1 MSDTRV
7 AVRGGGSGESG
18 ESTLP
23 PVPSLTSLITP
34 DALAD
39 LRELLLRHEARGTL
53 IGISALRTLLLA
65 ELIEHVKTIG
75 KDHKRL
81 IDYVVPATPPPP
93 GAAAT
98 GGATDASGHATATAA
113 SPAHGV
119 ATPSRFAS
127 DIAEM
132 LTPVVKMPVEQ
143 LRTTVDNQGKAIDKG
158 AAGIAEL
165 HTAHTVSDARLR
177 ALEANV
183 LRLDAAHRGL
193 SNRVAAMDIELGETE
208 AATEILE
215 EAVREAGEPVIV
227 VVEEGENTDPGEP
240 DRTTQARPMRR
251 ADTNVRKAQARKK
264 K

>member
-1 MSDTRV
+1 MSDTFV
-7 AVRGGGSGESG
+7 AVRGGSDP
-18 ESTLP
+18 LP
-23 PVPSLTSLITP
+23 PVPSLDSLITP

-65 ELIEHVKTIG
+65 ELVDHIKTID
-75 KDHKRL
+75 KDQKRFV
-81 IDYVVPATPPPP
+81 DYVVPATSSSSTSQPVTPPPP
-93 GAAAT
+93 GNPLGATTGTPGHPAAGAAAR
-98 GGATDASGHATATAA
+98 A
-113 SPAHGV
+113 
-119 ATPSRFAS
+119 PSRFVS
-127 DIAEM
+127 EIANM
-132 LTPVVKMPVEQ
+132 LTPIVKIPVEQ
-143 LRTTVDNQGKAIDKG
+143 LHMTVDNQGKAIDKG

-165 HTAHTVSDARLR
+165 HTARAVSEARLR

-240 DRTTQARPMRR
+240 GRTPRARPMRQ
-251 ADTNVRKAQARKK
+251 AGTNVRKAQARKK

>member
-65 ELIEHVKTIG
+65 ELVEHVKTIG

-93 GAAAT
+93 GA
-98 GGATDASGHATATAA
+98 TDASGHATATAA

-119 ATPSRFAS
+119 AASSRFVS
-127 DIAEM
+127 DIAET
-132 LTPVVKMPVEQ
+132 LTRVVKIPVEQ
-143 LRTTVDNQGKAIDKG
+143 LRTTIDNQGKAIDKG

>member
-1 MSDTRV
+1 MSDTFV
-7 AVRGGGSGESG
+7 AVRGGRDA
-18 ESTLP
+18 LP
-23 PVPSLTSLITP
+23 PVPSLDSLITP

-65 ELIEHVKTIG
+65 ELVDYVKTID
-75 KDHKRL
+75 KDHKRFV
-81 IDYVVPATPPPP
+81 DYIVPATSGSGTSQPATPPPSGSP
-93 GAAAT
+93 PDAT
-98 GGATDASGHATATAA
+98 SGATDTPDHPAA
-113 SPAHGV
+113 V
-119 ATPSRFAS
+119 AAARAPSRLVS
-127 DIAEM
+127 DIAEW

-143 LRTTVDNQGKAIDKG
+143 LRTTVDNQEKAIDRG

-177 ALEANV
+177 ALEANI

-208 AATEILE
+208 
-215 EAVREAGEPVIV
+215 EAVREAGEPVII
-227 VVEEGENTDPGEP
+227 VVEEDENTDPGEQG
-240 DRTTQARPMRR
+240 RTPQARPMRQ
-251 ADTNVRKAQARKK
+251 AGMNVRKAQARKK

>member
-1 MSDTRV
+1 MSDTFV
-7 AVRGGGSGESG
+7 AVRGGSAA
-18 ESTLP
+18 LP
-23 PVPSLTSLITP
+23 PVPSLDSLITP

-39 LRELLLRHEARGTL
+39 LRELLVRHEARGTL

-65 ELIEHVKTIG
+65 ELVDYVKTIG
-75 KDHKRL
+75 KDQKRFV
-81 IDYVVPATPPPP
+81 DYVVPATSGSGASQPATPPPAGSPP
-93 GAAAT
+93 GATST
-98 GGATDASGHATATAA
+98 GGTTGVPGQPAA
-113 SPAHGV
+113 AAPPAV
-119 ATPSRFAS
+119 RSRLVS

-143 LRTTVDNQGKAIDKG
+143 LRTTVDNQGKAIDKE

-165 HTAHTVSDARLR
+165 HTGHAVSDARLR

-208 AATEILE
+208 D
-215 EAVREAGEPVIV
+215 AVREAVEPVIV
-227 VVEEGENTDPGEP
+227 VVEEGDNGETGETG
-240 DRTTQARPMRR
+240 RTPRARPLRQ
-251 ADTNVRKAQARKK
+251 AGTNVRKAQARKK